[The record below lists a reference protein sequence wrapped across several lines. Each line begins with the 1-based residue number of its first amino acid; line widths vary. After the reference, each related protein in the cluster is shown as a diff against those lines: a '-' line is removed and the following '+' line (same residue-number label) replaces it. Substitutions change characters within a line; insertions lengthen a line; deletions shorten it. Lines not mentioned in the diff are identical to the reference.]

1 MKQQKNVTL
10 EHFAIFR
17 EVRKRDR
24 EMVSTAARTVAD
36 LYRELKRLHDLPL
49 PLEALQVAIN
59 DEFAP
64 WEYEL
69 QDGDRV
75 AFIAPVAGG

>member
-1 MKQQKNVTL
+1 MNATKSVTL

-17 EVRKRDR
+17 EVRGQDR
-24 EMVSTAARTVAD
+24 ETVDTAARTAGD
-36 LYRELKRLHDLPL
+36 LYEELRGRFGLPL
-49 PLEALQVAIN
+49 PIEALRVAIN

-64 WEYEL
+64 WEHPVR
-69 QDGDRV
+69 DGDRI

>member
-1 MKQQKNVTL
+1 MSESKRVTL

-17 EVRKRDR
+17 EVRRQDR
-24 EMVSTAARTVAD
+24 ESVATAARTAGD
-36 LYRELKRLHDLPL
+36 LYEELRGRFELPL
-49 PLEALQVAIN
+49 PIEALRVAIN

-64 WEYEL
+64 WEHEIR
-69 QDGDRV
+69 DGDRI

>member
-1 MKQQKNVTL
+1 MNDSKNVTL

-17 EVRKRDR
+17 EVRKKDS
-24 EMVSTAARTVAD
+24 ETVDTSARTARD
-36 LYRELKRLHDLPL
+36 LYTELHERFEMPL
-49 PLEALQVAIN
+49 PIEALRVAIN

-64 WEYEL
+64 WEHEIRE
-69 QDGDRV
+69 GDRI

>member
-1 MKQQKNVTL
+1 MKRQKSVTL

-17 EVRKRDR
+17 EVRQRDR
-24 EMVSTAARTVAD
+24 ESVSTAARTVAELYQD
-36 LYRELKRLHDLPL
+36 LRRLHDLPL
-49 PLEALQVAIN
+49 PIEALRVAIN